1 MIKPNGSAGL
11 VKEAFE
17 LYSAGL
23 YPIEGVRK
31 LLQEKGLSIQKTAV
45 NRMLRNPIYSG

>member
-17 LYSAGL
+17 LYSTGL
-23 YPIEGVRK
+23 YSIEGVRK
-31 LLQEKGLSIQKTAV
+31 LLQEKGLNI
-45 NRMLRNPIYSG
+45 